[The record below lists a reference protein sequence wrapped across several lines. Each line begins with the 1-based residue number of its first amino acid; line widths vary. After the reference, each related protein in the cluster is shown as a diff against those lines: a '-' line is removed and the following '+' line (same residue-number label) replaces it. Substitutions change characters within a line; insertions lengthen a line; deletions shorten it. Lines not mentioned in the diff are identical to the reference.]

1 MVLIVLA
8 ATAAA
13 LSATP
18 ERRYSAEFEA
28 CSRKTGGV
36 TVAIRDCIGDEYQ
49 RLDTDLN
56 RRYRLLMRTLPK
68 ARANALRISERRW
81 IVERKRKCDVAGKE
95 NDGGTLELIM
105 IDSCY
110 LDSLYDR
117 VVVLEAMQR

>member
-68 ARANALRISERRW
+68 ARANALRISER
-81 IVERKRKCDVAGKE
+81 KCDVAGKE

-117 VVVLEAMQR
+117 VAVLEAMQR